1 MVSWPLVFC
10 SVPSWHGPLSFF
22 LSFARGI
29 PSMATLEMEVEVIAI
44 SDDIELPSFEEI
56 SMRKMAAKHT
66 FIDRTG
72 DGAYSV
78 PRFNAAPH

>member
-1 MVSWPLVFC
+1 
-10 SVPSWHGPLSFF
+10 
-22 LSFARGI
+22 
-29 PSMATLEMEVEVIAI
+29 MATLEMEVEVIAI